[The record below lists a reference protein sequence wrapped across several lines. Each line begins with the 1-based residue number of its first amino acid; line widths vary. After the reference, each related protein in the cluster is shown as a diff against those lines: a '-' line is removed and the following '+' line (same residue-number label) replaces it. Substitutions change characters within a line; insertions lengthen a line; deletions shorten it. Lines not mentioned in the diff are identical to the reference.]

1 MARQREPL
9 PLPHGL
15 TRFLPTNSGA
25 KEKQVELAQIRDF
38 CAQAGTFTGSHKED
52 IREYLHGVD
61 KAARE
66 NGLSSFRTA
75 KVLILQLLYGIQ
87 FSLEDPAS
95 NPHVF
100 ESLFSPRLDSLWK
113 SILKKVKT
121 M

>member
-61 KAARE
+61 IAARE

-75 KVLILQLLYGIQ
+75 KVLILQLLKGKAKAFTDAALSMPYRYPNANYYQDTLSQI
-87 FSLEDPAS
+87 
-95 NPHVF
+95 
-100 ESLFSPRLDSLWK
+100 W
-113 SILKKVKT
+113 I
-121 M
+121 